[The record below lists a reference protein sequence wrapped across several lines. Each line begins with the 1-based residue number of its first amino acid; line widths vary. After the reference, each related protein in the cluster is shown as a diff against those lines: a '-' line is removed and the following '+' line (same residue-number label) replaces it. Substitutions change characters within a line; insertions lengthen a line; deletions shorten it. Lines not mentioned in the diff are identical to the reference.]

1 MAILKAKRKEVVYSF
16 IYDDEFKEIIENLGK
31 WYASIPDEHN
41 GNTDC
46 IYAEK
51 RLSQKQLNI
60 LNEYYKQKG
69 IPETKTRTL
78 LLHRLV
84 MGVTDPKVLIDHIDR
99 NNTLDNRK
107 TNLRLADRKT
117 NAMNRKVRKTS
128 GTGFKGVEKVIQ
140 KNKKS
145 PDWVSY
151 RAYIG
156 IEGKHKFLG
165 YYKTPEE
172 AAQAYDKA
180 ALEFFGEF
188 ALTNFPKETHND

>member
-1 MAILKAKRKEVVYSF
+1 MAILRAKRREVVYSF
-16 IYDDEFKEIIENLGK
+16 IYDDEFKEIVENLGK
-31 WYASIPDEHN
+31 WYASMPAEYN

-51 RLSQKQLNI
+51 RLTIKQLAI
-60 LNEYYKQKG
+60 LNEYYKEKG
-69 IPETKTRTL
+69 IPQTKTKTI

-84 MGVTDPKVLIDHIDR
+84 MGVTDPKILIDHIDR

-107 TNLRLADRKT
+107 TNLRLADRRI
-117 NAMNRKVRKTS
+117 NAINRKVRKTS
-128 GTGFKGVEKVIQ
+128 GTGFKGVMKVKR

-145 PDWVSY
+145 ADWISY

-156 IEGKHKFLG
+156 IEGKRKNLG

-172 AAQAYDKA
+172 AARAYDKA
-180 ALEFFGEF
+180 AVELFGEY
-188 ALTNFPKETHND
+188 AHLNFPKEDH

>member
-1 MAILKAKRKEVVYSF
+1 MAILKAKRREVVYSF
-16 IYDDEFKEIIENLGK
+16 IYDDEFKEIVENLGK
-31 WYASIPDEHN
+31 WYASIPAEYN

-51 RLSQKQLNI
+51 RLTTKQLAV

-69 IPETKTRTL
+69 IPGTETRTI

-84 MGVTDPKVLIDHIDR
+84 MGVTDPKILIDHIDR

-107 TNLRLADRKT
+107 TNLRLADRRI
-117 NAMNRKVRKTS
+117 NAINRKVRKTS
-128 GTGFKGVEKVIQ
+128 GTGFKGVEKVVR

-145 PDWVSY
+145 PDSISY

-156 IEGKHKFLG
+156 IEGKHKHLG
-165 YYKTPEE
+165 YYKTAEE
-172 AAQAYDKA
+172 AARAYDKA
-180 ALEFFGEF
+180 AVEFFGEY
-188 ALTNFPKETHND
+188 AHLNFPEETNND

>member
-1 MAILKAKRKEVVYSF
+1 MAILKAKRREVVYSF
-16 IYDDEFKEIIENLGK
+16 IYDDEFKEKVEKLGK
-31 WYASIPDEHN
+31 WYASVPAEYN

-51 RLSQKQLNI
+51 RLTTKQLAI
-60 LNEYYKQKG
+60 LNEYYKEKG
-69 IPETKTRTL
+69 IPETETTTI

-84 MGVTDPKVLIDHIDR
+84 MGITDPKVLIDHIDR

-107 TNLRLADRKT
+107 TNLRLADRKI
-117 NAMNRKVRKTS
+117 NAINKKVRKTS

-145 PDWVSY
+145 SDRVYY

-156 IEGKHKFLG
+156 INGKHKRLG

-172 AAQAYDKA
+172 AAHAYDKA
-180 ALEFFGEF
+180 AVEIFGEF
-188 ALTNFPKETHND
+188 ALTNFPKEIYND

>member
-1 MAILKAKRKEVVYSF
+1 MAILKAKRREVVYSF
-16 IYDDEFKEIIENLGK
+16 IYDDEFKEIVENLGK
-31 WYASIPDEHN
+31 WYASIPSEYN

-51 RLSQKQLNI
+51 RLTPKQLDT
-60 LNEYYKQKG
+60 LNEYYRQKG
-69 IPETKTRTL
+69 IPETKTTTL

-107 TNLRLADRKT
+107 TNLRLADRKI

-145 PDWVSY
+145 PDRVYY

-156 IEGKHKFLG
+156 IEGKHKHLG

-180 ALEFFGEF
+180 AVEFFGEF
-188 ALTNFPKETHND
+188 ALLNFPGEHT